1 MKDELPDLT
10 AFLSKKGGNAQSK
23 SAENPPEKTDLSSK
37 LSALVKKPGGTMT
50 NAPAVGAT
58 TENQPP
64 APPAAPAAA
73 APKTSWA
80 DLGASANT
88 PISGSG
94 TPWGDLSALGTK
106 QPWSNQDENS
116 AAAQPAP
123 AQTPAIVPEPVP
135 EPFLEAPP
143 AAEETHFAQS
153 ASAATSSSAVSWDKV
168 DTFTT
173 TASTTS
179 VAALEDSAFEADN
192 SLQYQQPISAP
203 QPAPDFS
210 QAQPIAEP
218 VESIQ
223 SFAVDSVE
231 AQTEPVAEPASRLEP
246 PAVADNRLSD
256 HASASGTFS
265 TSSRPLG
272 SRAPLM
278 SQPSSVDK
286 FKAPQARPMSTLSS
300 GPAPTLKAP
309 DKPAAKPGSSSS
321 IVSDD
326 NLLAKPSTQA
336 NVSTPSS
343 ASLAQPA
350 APSASA
356 GSANTASSSAAVSKV
371 KTGDLPKENPE
382 AKRAEVPP
390 SWPAQPTAPPRIVE
404 KAVDKTVE
412 KSIEKNYDK
421 MFEKPGASSSSS
433 SRPSSVLSSL
443 ASSSLAGSSS
453 DSNTSLSAVSN
464 SLRDAPKKQESE
476 AEKLARAFAEEAK
489 NSQSEAEKLARAF
502 QEEAKALEE
511 GRSAEELSPAEAFAA
526 AAEAHNVQSK
536 YDIEEPS
543 RGLGFGNLLGTN
555 SVDTEPQ
562 RSKVADLMVPTGQQQ
577 AVFGRDRSDLSP
589 FDEPTV
595 QSNVEQSESTAPSFD
610 NFAPAGSFDSQP
622 PEPQSNGLAS
632 LFSSEIVTSGQDFS
646 QFSRPESDAAF
657 SASVE
662 ESEQP
667 QAVAPEA
674 QTDIFS
680 QLMQAVSA
688 DLPPEA
694 LGQSQQHTQIF
705 SRQANVASQLEEKDD
720 FSTAGKFANQD
731 SSLDLPASSL
741 NEGWD
746 GTKGENSY
754 SSSEYEEDLSGKRT
768 ADEMFGA
775 GGSSMGSDEEL
786 RAADAVFGGADQA
799 QIVKP
804 TSSSIDPLPM
814 AFGDPTN
821 FQQMRLEDIKLAK
834 RAAKEAAKKAAEE
847 AAKKA
852 AAEEAEK
859 IAAEPVAETT
869 AAKAE
874 STVGEVVSKQSLID
888 LIEKSNAA
896 KLEKVQSQPKIGGG
910 LMAAL
915 SDDDDHEI
923 PDQPAAKA
931 SPKSTLSSLL
941 AQANEPDEPEEEEDE
956 HSLGGAIS
964 DAFDKLLGDAG
975 VDVGSLDGAQKPA
988 SSQKGDARFAPS
1000 SSAGAGSGSG
1010 SGLTADF
1017 ANEPVSKIKEPA
1029 AEIVEKP
1036 KLPEQ
1041 KFAPTAQS
1049 AGAADQAMTGTQS
1062 KADALSRLLE
1072 VANKAP
1078 SKPTEEPKASDS
1090 ASKLA
1095 ELINKPPGKISRQMP
1110 GMDAADFAAS
1120 GTSPFAGAAG
1130 SAPFTSPFGPSP
1142 AAANS
1147 QSSSSSSSQ
1156 PAMNMNDMAGSGQR
1170 SGIPEAAI
1178 STDAVSARIAALNRK
1193 LEEQSKV
1200 LPSASRTNIDAAGGM
1215 SGVSLPPLPP
1225 QPSTGTATGTGTPS
1239 VNTLSQMPNLVD
1251 DSPTSRAE
1259 LVNRILGSAKL
1270 AQQTGSAPELS
1281 PSRSMPEMPAMPEP
1295 PAAGRQQGQKG
1306 QKAREGGRSKM
1317 RGAQPMS
1324 FDPRIIVVLVLL
1336 IAIAGG
1342 GYWVISRGMIKID
1355 STVFDKKPTA
1365 EVKLT
1370 VDQLLKNGEFEK
1382 VIDTLEGKLKAGKIT
1397 SSEQE
1402 KLCSAYLQKAD
1413 KLASND
1419 EESAAIKVLEKVP
1432 SKSKKYKEAQKL
1444 IRKLKKKVKKN

>member
-1 MKDELPDLT
+1 
-10 AFLSKKGGNAQSK
+10 
-23 SAENPPEKTDLSSK
+23 
-37 LSALVKKPGGTMT
+37 
-50 NAPAVGAT
+50 
-58 TENQPP
+58 
-64 APPAAPAAA
+64 
-73 APKTSWA
+73 
-80 DLGASANT
+80 
-88 PISGSG
+88 
-94 TPWGDLSALGTK
+94 
-106 QPWSNQDENS
+106 
-116 AAAQPAP
+116 
-123 AQTPAIVPEPVP
+123 
-135 EPFLEAPP
+135 
-143 AAEETHFAQS
+143 
-153 ASAATSSSAVSWDKV
+153 
-168 DTFTT
+168 
-173 TASTTS
+173 
-179 VAALEDSAFEADN
+179 
-192 SLQYQQPISAP
+192 
-203 QPAPDFS
+203 
-210 QAQPIAEP
+210 
-218 VESIQ
+218 
-223 SFAVDSVE
+223 
-231 AQTEPVAEPASRLEP
+231 
-246 PAVADNRLSD
+246 
-256 HASASGTFS
+256 
-265 TSSRPLG
+265 
-272 SRAPLM
+272 
-278 SQPSSVDK
+278 
-286 FKAPQARPMSTLSS
+286 
-300 GPAPTLKAP
+300 
-309 DKPAAKPGSSSS
+309 
-321 IVSDD
+321 
-326 NLLAKPSTQA
+326 
-336 NVSTPSS
+336 
-343 ASLAQPA
+343 
-350 APSASA
+350 
-356 GSANTASSSAAVSKV
+356 
-371 KTGDLPKENPE
+371 
-382 AKRAEVPP
+382 
-390 SWPAQPTAPPRIVE
+390 
-404 KAVDKTVE
+404 
-412 KSIEKNYDK
+412 
-421 MFEKPGASSSSS
+421 MFEKPAASSSSS

-453 DSNTSLSAVSN
+453 DSNTALSAVSN

-536 YDIEEPS
+536 YDIDESSS

-589 FDEPTV
+589 FDEPTDQSTV
-595 QSNVEQSESTAPSFD
+595 QQSEPTAPSFD
-610 NFAPAGSFDSQP
+610 NFAPADSFDSQP
-622 PEPQSNGLAS
+622 SEPQSNGLAS
-632 LFSSEIVTSGQDFS
+632 LFSTEIVTSGQDFS
-646 QFSRPESDAAF
+646 QFGRPESDAAF

-674 QTDIFS
+674 TTDIFS

-705 SRQANVASQLEEKDD
+705 SREPNVANQLEEKDD
-720 FSTAGKFANQD
+720 FSTAGKLANQD
-731 SSLDLPASSL
+731 FSFDSPGSSL

-746 GTKGENSY
+746 GTIGESSY

-804 TSSSIDPLPM
+804 TSNSIDPLPM

-859 IAAEPVAETT
+859 IAAEPVAEEPV
-869 AAKAE
+869 AKAE
-874 STVGEVVSKQSLID
+874 STAEEVVSKQSLID

-910 LMAAL
+910 LKAAL
-915 SDDDDHEI
+915 SDDDDHELS
-923 PDQPAAKA
+923 DQPAAKA

-988 SSQKGDARFAPS
+988 SSQKGDSPFAPS
-1000 SSAGAGSGSG
+1000 SASGAG
-1010 SGLTADF
+1010 SGLTANF
-1017 ANEPVSKIKEPA
+1017 ANEPVSKMKEPA

-1049 AGAADQAMTGTQS
+1049 AGAAEQAMTGTQS

-1078 SKPTEEPKASDS
+1078 SKPTEDPKASDS

-1095 ELINKPPGKISRQMP
+1095 EMINKPPGKISRQMP
-1110 GMDAADFAAS
+1110 GLDAADFAAS
-1120 GTSPFAGAAG
+1120 GTSPFAGSAG

-1147 QSSSSSSSQ
+1147 LSGSSSSSQ

-1170 SGIPEAAI
+1170 AGIPEAAI

-1200 LPSASRTNIDAAGGM
+1200 LPSASRTNIDAAGSGM

-1270 AQQTGSAPELS
+1270 AQQSGSAPELS

-1295 PAAGRQQGQKG
+1295 PAAGRQQAQKG

-1342 GYWVISRGMIKID
+1342 GYWVISSGMIKID
-1355 STVFDKKPTA
+1355 SSVFDKKPTA

-1419 EESAAIKVLEKVP
+1419 EESGAIKVLEKVP